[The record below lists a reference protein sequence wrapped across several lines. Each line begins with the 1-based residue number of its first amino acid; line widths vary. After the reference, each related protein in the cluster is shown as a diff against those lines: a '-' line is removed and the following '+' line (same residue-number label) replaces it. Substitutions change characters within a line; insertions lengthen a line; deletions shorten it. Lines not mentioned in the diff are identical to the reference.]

1 MRRGLEH
8 RRAPES
14 RSWNRDWL
22 RRTAAGFPPPS
33 IPTVPSAAIRTPPGT
48 S

>member
-14 RSWNRDWL
+14 HSWNRDTL
-22 RRTAAGFPPPS
+22 RGTAAGFPPPS
-33 IPTVPSAAIRTPPGT
+33 VSTVPSTAIRTPPGT